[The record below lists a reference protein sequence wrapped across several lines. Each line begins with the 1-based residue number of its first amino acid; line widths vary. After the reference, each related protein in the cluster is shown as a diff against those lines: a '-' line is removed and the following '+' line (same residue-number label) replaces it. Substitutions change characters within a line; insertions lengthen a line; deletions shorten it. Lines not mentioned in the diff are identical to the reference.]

1 MGGYQA
7 ADGVDDLVAIYPLA
21 LPQVYGYLVQRC
33 GSVMAAEDLTA
44 ETFMAAVEAL
54 DRGMAPTLTVA
65 WLIGVA
71 RHKLVDHWRR
81 ADRERRNLGV
91 VAASGDEVD
100 DPWPAVVDV
109 DAVQVA
115 LGRLSAPQ
123 RTALTLRYLDGLSVA
138 EVADH
143 VGRSLHATETLLARA
158 RAALR
163 RIYQE
168 EHGDDR

>member
-1 MGGYQA
+1 VGAYQA
-7 ADGVDDLVAIYPLA
+7 AEGVDDLVAIYPQA

-33 GSVMAAEDLTA
+33 GSVVAAEDLTA

-54 DRGMAPTLTVA
+54 ERGMAPTLTVA

-71 RHKLVDHWRR
+71 RHKLVDYWRR

-91 VAASGDEVD
+91 AATSYYEVD

-109 DAVQVA
+109 DAVHVA
-115 LGRLSAPQ
+115 LARLSAPH
-123 RTALTLRYLDGLSVA
+123 RAALTLRYLDGLSVA
-138 EVADH
+138 EVAED
-143 VGRSLHATETLLARA
+143 VGRSLPATETLLARA

-163 RIYQE
+163 GIYQE
-168 EHGDDR
+168 DHGDDR